1 MEKVSYSVL
10 NKAELELNKNF
21 DNEVVMF
28 FHRGDGVISPIH
40 LIVSPRGC
48 SEKEPDEAIKT
59 GQILIEA
66 GKAAKEFKYNGYFVD
81 WSK

>member
-1 MEKVSYSVL
+1 MAKVPYSVL
-10 NKAELELNKNF
+10 NKAEYELNKNF

-28 FHRGDGVISPIH
+28 FHRGDGVTSPIH

-48 SEKEPDEAIKT
+48 SEKEPDEAIKS

>member
-1 MEKVSYSVL
+1 MAKVPYSVL

-28 FHRGDGVISPIH
+28 FHRGDGVISPIY

-48 SEKEPDEAIKT
+48 SEKEPDEAIKA

>member
-1 MEKVSYSVL
+1 MEKVPYSVL

-28 FHRGDGVISPIH
+28 FHRGDGVISPIY

-48 SEKEPDEAIKT
+48 SEKEPDEAIKV